1 MSIIAWIL
9 LGLIS
14 GFVASKIVNQRGEGF
29 IVDILLG
36 VVGSLVGGF
45 LFNVLGSSGV
55 TGLNLWSMFVSVT
68 GAIVVLVLYHAIVG
82 RRRMAV

>member
-1 MSIIAWIL
+1 MSIVAWIL

-14 GFVASKIVNQRGEGF
+14 GFVASKLVNRRGEGF
-29 IVDILLG
+29 FIDILLG

-45 LFNVLGSSGV
+45 LFNALGGSGV
-55 TGLNLWSMFVSVT
+55 TGLNLWSLFVSVT
-68 GAIVVLVLYHAIVG
+68 GAVIVLVLYHAVAG